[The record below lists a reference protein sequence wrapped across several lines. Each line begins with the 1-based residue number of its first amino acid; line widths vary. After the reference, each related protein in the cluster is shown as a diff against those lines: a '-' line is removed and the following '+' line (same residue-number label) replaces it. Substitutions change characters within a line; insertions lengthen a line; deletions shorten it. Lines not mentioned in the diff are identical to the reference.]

1 MERKSD
7 PDYDPYAADIWSLG
21 LTILTATTLWDM
33 TSVYNLKQGVINFQ
47 TIDEKLCEARNRY
60 SKEYIS
66 VLMKMLTKDPVR
78 RVDLE
83 CLREIVNKSVDQL
96 MST

>member
-33 TSVYNLKQGVINFQ
+33 TSIYRIKEGVIDFMKLG
-47 TIDEKLCEARNRY
+47 EKLIEARNRY
-60 SKEYIS
+60 SKEYTQ
-66 VLMKMLTKDPVR
+66 VLMKMLSKDV
-78 RVDLE
+78 
-83 CLREIVNKSVDQL
+83 C
-96 MST
+96 